1 MSQPASFGQAVRAQA
16 TMEARLTARRGENLL
31 AMIVLPVVALV
42 FFGLVATPAGRDATV
57 LLPAVLALAIV
68 ASGLVNLGIATAY
81 ERGYGVLK
89 RLGGSPLGRRGLLVA
104 KLGVVASI
112 AIAQVVALL
121 VLAWIVL
128 GWRPGPEDSVIG
140 LVVAVGVTTLVGAT
154 AFASLGL
161 LIAGA
166 VRPEGALVLAN
177 ALFLVALTLGGVMVP
192 VQDLPAPLAS
202 IAGLLPVGALA
213 EAFRASLG
221 SGGSHAINLGIVAA
235 WGVTAM
241 VGAARTFR
249 WE

>member
-1 MSQPASFGQAVRAQA
+1 V
-16 TMEARLTARRGENLL
+16 
-31 AMIVLPVVALV
+31 
-42 FFGLVATPAGRDATV
+42 TV

-89 RLGGSPLGRRGLLVA
+89 RLGGSPLGRKGLLVA
-104 KLGVVASI
+104 KLAVVASI
-112 AIAQVVALL
+112 TIAQVVALL
-121 VLAWIVL
+121 ALAWIVL
-128 GWRPGPEDSVIG
+128 GWRPGPEASVIG
-140 LVVAVGVTTLVGAT
+140 LVVAVGVTTLVGAA

-161 LIAGA
+161 LIAGM

-177 ALFLVALTLGGVMVP
+177 ALFLVALMGGGVLVP
-192 VQDLPAPLAS
+192 VQDLPGPLAS

-221 SGGSHAINLGIVAA
+221 SGGSLAINLGIVAA
-235 WGVTAM
+235 WGVAAL
-241 VGAARTFR
+241 VGTARTFR